1 VNGAIR
7 NGPFAKQSEF
17 QSSIDRSLFM
27 KFPIILGLAAA
38 ILATP
43 AFAQTQTTAE
53 KYAEWYLYQCQLIT
67 TNQRLACFDLLPYRI
82 PGYKGHAFDSAPAP
96 KK

>member
-1 VNGAIR
+1 
-7 NGPFAKQSEF
+7 
-17 QSSIDRSLFM
+17 M